1 MAPLIWIGRIA
12 DSISHEKLSPFP
24 AGDHRPLELMLP
36 TGDLESGSL
45 SGRENFHLVNG
56 GGGGGHWT
64 RSMEQ
69 RSLKR
74 GETFNWA
81 NGGTHTLGG

>member
-36 TGDLESGSL
+36 TGDSESGSL
-45 SGRENFHLVNG
+45 SGRENVQ
-56 GGGGGHWT
+56 
-64 RSMEQ
+64 MVEEEVDKEQEQ

-74 GETFNWA
+74 GETFNLE
-81 NGGTHTLGG
+81 NGGTHTLCG